1 MNRKAFVHTVKAKDP
16 GCFEVATL
24 IEILMR
30 SECALRHQRTR
41 HSTEFRSDGWCSQ
54 QRLDHQPLPYQP
66 WFALAAIRIPIQFF
80 GENSPNG
87 HDSQKPDSLHPFSH
101 CWHQLCRKLIGDQV
115 QAERIERTFAACLW
129 IERR

>member
-1 MNRKAFVHTVKAKDP
+1 MNCQTLVHTVKAEDS
-16 GCFEVATL
+16 GRFEVATL

-41 HSTEFRSDGWCSQ
+41 HPTEFRSDGGCSQ
-54 QRLDHQPLPYQP
+54 QRLDHQPLPNQP
-66 WFALAAIRIPIQFF
+66 RFALAAISIPIQFF

-87 HDSQKPDSLHPFSH
+87 HDSQKPDSLHPLAH
-101 CWHQLCRKLIGDQV
+101 RRHQPRGKLIGDQV
-115 QAERIERTFAACLW
+115 QPQRIERTFAASLW